1 MALYA
6 CMPVTEWTTNVPPP
20 PAVGASVAVPLI
32 VVPSAANQTTVIGP
46 LATSSGFKFWYFV
59 CDSESIIAATVPFK
73 NGLYSVLPYA
83 IAPFF
88 GLVGGL
94 LFGNFEKAA
103 TRANQKIVDELQ
115 RRPSRL
121 KYAPN
126 QTFRISSLRSIQT
139 KSGLIGVGG
148 YGSRDI
154 ILERANETKAAF
166 GAQPL
171 AFGKFCEQLQ
181 QLYPH
186 LFQR

>member
-1 MALYA
+1 
-6 CMPVTEWTTNVPPP
+6 MPTIELTTNVPPP
-20 PAVGASVAVPLI
+20 PRVGPSVAVPLI
-32 VVPSAANQTTVIGP
+32 PVPSAANQTTVIGP

-83 IAPFF
+83 VAPLF

-94 LFGNFEKAA
+94 LFGDFEKAA
-103 TRANQKIVDELQ
+103 TRANKKIVDELQ

-139 KSGLIGVGG
+139 KPGLMGAGG
-148 YGSRDI
+148 FGTRDI
-154 ILERANETKAAF
+154 ILERSNGTKAAF
-166 GAQPL
+166 GAQPI
-171 AFGKFCEQLQ
+171 AFRKFWEQLQ
-181 QLYPH
+181 QLYPQ
-186 LFQR
+186 LCQT